1 MKEKKWILYS
11 LAAALL
17 ACAVIWAGALKRV
30 DRWVQDALF
39 QHPAATNTDIV
50 LIGIDETA
58 LDVFGPY
65 HTWDRNIMASA
76 LEKLAEDPD
85 SLPAAVA
92 VDILYAGASSTQADS
107 RLAEAARRLG
117 CVVTATAA
125 EYGEEIT
132 W

>member
-50 LIGIDETA
+50 LIETMIEFEIDPE
-58 LDVFGPY
+58 
-65 HTWDRNIMASA
+65 
-76 LEKLAEDPD
+76 
-85 SLPAAVA
+85 
-92 VDILYAGASSTQADS
+92 
-107 RLAEAARRLG
+107 
-117 CVVTATAA
+117 
-125 EYGEEIT
+125 EY
-132 W
+132 